1 LYGAAYALK
10 NIFSQLKRT
19 GSTKSS
25 KHMMLDFN
33 EFNDLVE
40 LPRFMQMEKKY
51 QS

>member
-1 LYGAAYALK
+1 
-10 NIFSQLKRT
+10 
-19 GSTKSS
+19 
-25 KHMMLDFN
+25 MMLDFN